1 MNGEDPGMLTRDPG
15 AEEPGAGD
23 PGAVATCP
31 YTVIRQPDLVRD
43 VLHRPEDFS
52 PANALLA
59 VTPLRGQALRVLQR
73 AGFAL
78 PAVLASNASP
88 THAGIRKVVTS
99 FFTPAKVAAAEPR
112 IRQLARE
119 SASAAASR
127 LQSEGS
133 VELVQSVAAYPPAIV
148 MLELLGLPIRD
159 LDRLKAWSVESLE
172 LFWGW
177 PDPERQLELAHSAA
191 EFYGWLRRMVL
202 DSVAPARVSP
212 GTPAPASAG
221 PSSPVPSSPAPSSPA
236 PASAGPTSAAPTNAA
251 PANLFRALADHGLS
265 TAEICSLGYFL
276 LIAGQETTSQ
286 LISTTLFRLAE
297 GSRGITWD
305 EAASLAKSREL
316 VQHILATESSVPS
329 WRRVAARDTE
339 IQGKPVAAGEE
350 LLLELTGNH
359 GFPWA
364 GGVPTPYGLAFGSG
378 IHRCLG
384 AKLAEL
390 EAAVVVHQTA
400 SALKGIELKEPQ
412 PEWLRLLSFQAPRTV
427 TIRRRV

>member
-1 MNGEDPGMLTRDPG
+1 
-15 AEEPGAGD
+15 
-23 PGAVATCP
+23 
-31 YTVIRQPDLVRD
+31 
-43 VLHRPEDFS
+43 
-52 PANALLA
+52 
-59 VTPLRGQALRVLQR
+59 LRVLQR

-119 SASAAASR
+119 SALAAAAR
-127 LQSEGS
+127 LRSEGS
-133 VELVQSVAAYPPAIV
+133 VELVQSVAAHPPAIV
-148 MLELLGLPIRD
+148 MLELLGLPVRD
-159 LDRLKAWSVESLE
+159 LARLKAWSVESLE

-177 PDPERQLELAHSAA
+177 PDPGRQLELAHSAA
-191 EFYGWLRRMVL
+191 DFYTWLRGMVL
-202 DSVAPARVSP
+202 ESVAPATAPP
-212 GTPAPASAG
+212 GDPAPTSAG
-221 PSSPVPSSPAPSSPA
+221 PASPAT
-236 PASAGPTSAAPTNAA
+236 ASAGPT
-251 PANLFRALADHGLS
+251 NLFRALADHGLS

-286 LISTTLFRLAE
+286 LISTSLFRLAE

-316 VQHILATESSVPS
+316 VRHILATESSVPS

-339 IQGKPVAAGEE
+339 IQGKAVAAGEE

-364 GGVPTPYGLAFGSG
+364 DGVPTPYGLAFGSG

-400 SALKGIELKEPQ
+400 SALKGIELKDPQ
-412 PEWLRLLSFQAPRTV
+412 PEWLRLLSFQAPGTV
-427 TIRRRV
+427 TVRRRQQ